1 MTAIV
6 HPVGECLVVPER
18 VVVTPVVGVF
28 RPRAIE
34 DGSTDRESDLIG
46 VAECLG
52 GTSPIRSPF
61 EGTFMGMLAFDGE
74 RLRAGQPVAWLRVA

>member
-6 HPVGECLVVPER
+6 HSVGECLVVPER
-18 VVVTPVVGVF
+18 IVVTPVVGIF
-28 RPRAIE
+28 RPAAVE
-34 DGSTDRESDLIG
+34 GGATVREGDPIG
-46 VAECLG
+46 VVECLRA
-52 GTSPIRSPF
+52 TSTIRSPF

>member
-6 HPVGECLVVPER
+6 HSVGECLVVPER
-18 VVVTPVVGVF
+18 VIVTPVVGVF
-28 RPRAIE
+28 RPGVVE
-34 DGSTDRESDLIG
+34 DGTTVREGDPIG
-46 VAECLG
+46 VVECLG
-52 GTSPIRSPF
+52 TTSTIRSPF